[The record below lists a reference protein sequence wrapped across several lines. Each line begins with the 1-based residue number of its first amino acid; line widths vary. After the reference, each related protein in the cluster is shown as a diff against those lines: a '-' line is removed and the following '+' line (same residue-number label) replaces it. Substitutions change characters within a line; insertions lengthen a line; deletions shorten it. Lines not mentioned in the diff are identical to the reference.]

1 MTENENDAGRTDDQG
16 DEAPDY
22 EDPDQD
28 FGPPGGGRMRAPRAR
43 IEGTQMPT
51 KMPDCLSSRN
61 QRPTEKRNE
70 RKAATRTRI
79 RAFFT

>member
-1 MTENENDAGRTDDQG
+1 MSEHENHDCSHDDQG
-16 DEAPDY
+16 DEQPDY
-22 EDPDQD
+22 EDADQD

-51 KMPDCLSSRN
+51 KMPACLSSRN